1 MTSGPRQIFQSSDDS
16 RFIASSSV
24 TIFAFLLYSL
34 LILNVTLRF
43 LTNELKLLPKH
54 LNVID
59 VFIVLLFLV
68 FFLIH
73 RMSAARP
80 LNFAWL
86 IKYLILF
93 DLVLIIG
100 AALNSSYSYMT
111 AALSQAIM
119 LNEPIVLFVILVN
132 LPFSPQD
139 IRRFKRL
146 LIALVVL
153 EILLGVLQLP
163 TYMAT
168 GESESIIG
176 TFAGNA
182 EQYAAFLLISIFY
195 LIGKT
200 KVTGQHPFAAT
211 VTILPILTLVLLID
225 NKASW
230 LGGILSFYS
239 VLTHKSTERSYFR
252 DKLRYATLLVVVLFF
267 GWFIVAKS
275 SRSLYKF
282 TGISEAWHSG
292 NFTSLG
298 KVQAYAD
305 VFAAYR
311 ENPHMLL
318 VGSGPGTFYSRAA
331 SQFYAGTGR
340 SYYNPALA
348 GDRSSNSM
356 AGVIKPIA
364 REPFYIRF
372 YYNKSIVT
380 VGTAQIDV
388 PFASYVGLLGETG
401 FLGTAL
407 YLAIYFRIY
416 RKLKSCAYTLRND
429 SKLYPLALSS
439 LGFFIY
445 AVVVAIYSNFLEMGR
460 MTTILWSM
468 IAIVINHA
476 QHTYSEN
483 TEIVE
488 PEQHAYLPKSSPSWP
503 QQNTTEPAQRSLT
516 ARPMQSEPQ

>member
-1 MTSGPRQIFQSSDDS
+1 MTVLPGQIFRSSEDP
-16 RFIASSSV
+16 RVITSSNATV
-24 TIFAFLLYSL
+24 FAFLLYSL
-34 LILNVTLRF
+34 LILNVTLRV

-54 LNVID
+54 LNAAD
-59 VFIVLLFLV
+59 VFIVLLFFL
-68 FFLIH
+68 FFIIH
-73 RMSAARP
+73 RVSAARP
-80 LNFAWL
+80 LEFAWV

-100 AALNSSYSYMT
+100 AALNSSHSYMT

-119 LNEPIVLFVILVN
+119 LNEPIILFVVLVN
-132 LPFSPQD
+132 VPFSTQD
-139 IRRFKRL
+139 IQRFRRL
-146 LIALVVL
+146 LIVLVVL
-153 EILLGVLQLP
+153 EIFLGVLQLP

-168 GESESIIG
+168 GNSESIIG

-182 EQYAAFLLISIFY
+182 EQYGAFLLISIFY
-195 LIGKT
+195 LVGKT
-200 KVTGQHPFAAT
+200 KVSGRHLFAAT
-211 VTILPILTLVLLID
+211 VKILPILTLMLLID

-239 VLTHKSTERSYFR
+239 VLTHQSTGRSYFR
-252 DKLRYATLLVVVLFF
+252 EKLRYASLLLAVLFF
-267 GWFIVAKS
+267 GWFIVANS
-275 SRSLYKF
+275 SRSLHKF
-282 TGISEAWHSG
+282 TGVSEAWHSG

-305 VFAAYR
+305 VVAAYR
-311 ENPHMLL
+311 ESPHMLL

-331 SQFYAGTGR
+331 SQFYDLTGR

-372 YYNKSIVT
+372 YYNKSIVA
-380 VGTAQIDV
+380 VGSAQIDV

-401 FLGTAL
+401 LVGTAL

-416 RKLKSCAYTLRND
+416 RKLKSCARALGKD
-429 SKLYPLALSS
+429 EKLYPLALSS

-468 IAIVINHA
+468 VAIVINHA
-476 QHTYSEN
+476 RQTWSEN
-483 TEIVE
+483 TEMVE
-488 PEQHAYLPKSSPSWP
+488 AEQDAYLPKWGPPLSSTKYYRAG
-503 QQNTTEPAQRSLT
+503 QKDL
-516 ARPMQSEPQ
+516 